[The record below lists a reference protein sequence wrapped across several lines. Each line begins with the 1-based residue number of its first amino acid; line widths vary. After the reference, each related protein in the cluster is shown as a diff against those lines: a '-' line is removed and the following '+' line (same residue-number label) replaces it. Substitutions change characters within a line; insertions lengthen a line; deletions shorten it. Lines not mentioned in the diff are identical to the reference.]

1 VLDWIGVMLVAA
13 SGLVTLVL
21 PLFVAPMFR
30 RLSESLG
37 SAAPS
42 TAGTLL
48 QGWTPVAVGLIPLAL
63 VVYAL
68 VVPQRLM
75 RRRLIL
81 VLAFAL
87 TVLAS
92 ALLLFALYGTLFSMA
107 GAAAG

>member
-1 VLDWIGVMLVAA
+1 MLVAA

-21 PLFVAPMFR
+21 PLVVAPMFR

-37 SAAPS
+37 GAAPS
-42 TAGTLL
+42 TGGSLL
-48 QGWTPVAVGLIPLAL
+48 QGWTPVAVGLVPLVL

-92 ALLLFALYGTLFSMA
+92 ALLLFALYGALFSMA

>member
-1 VLDWIGVMLVAA
+1 MLVAA

-21 PLFVAPMFR
+21 PLVVAPMFR

-37 SAAPS
+37 AAAPS
-42 TAGTLL
+42 TAGSLL
-48 QGWTPVAVGLIPLAL
+48 QGWMPVVVGLVPLAL

-68 VVPQRLM
+68 VIPQRLM